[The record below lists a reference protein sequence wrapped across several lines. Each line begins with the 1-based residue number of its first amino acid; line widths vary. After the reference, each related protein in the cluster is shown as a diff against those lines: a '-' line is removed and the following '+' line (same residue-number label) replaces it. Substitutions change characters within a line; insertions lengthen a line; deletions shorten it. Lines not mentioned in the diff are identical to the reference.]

1 MDNCGKVEH
10 QCLQTKSFESLPCVI
25 LTHMAD
31 ETSSLK
37 HLHQVDTGRD
47 NSDLKT
53 GWWHEEGKKNTTG
66 WGFNGHSCCLCLA
79 VTSSCFVLPM
89 GMQCCLS
96 HTLPSCLSMLLK
108 FPLTTPFWG
117 PLLDFFF
124 FFFCNVYFRLLQM
137 LLLFSVTKHKCI
149 KLYFK
154 SSNIRYC
161 PEIYEH
167 IQIMQQLSR
176 LSLSYLWFFF
186 HESNMVHNMPQ
197 VCNCPSVPSN
207 VCQSYSSALTRQ
219 QPSEW

>member
-124 FFFCNVYFRLLQM
+124 FFFAMSILDYFRC
-137 LLLFSVTKHKCI
+137 FC
-149 KLYFK
+149 YFLSQNTNVLNFILKAATSDIVLK
-154 SSNIRYC
+154 SMNIYK
-161 PEIYEH
+161 
-167 IQIMQQLSR
+167 
-176 LSLSYLWFFF
+176 
-186 HESNMVHNMPQ
+186 
-197 VCNCPSVPSN
+197 
-207 VCQSYSSALTRQ
+207 
-219 QPSEW
+219 